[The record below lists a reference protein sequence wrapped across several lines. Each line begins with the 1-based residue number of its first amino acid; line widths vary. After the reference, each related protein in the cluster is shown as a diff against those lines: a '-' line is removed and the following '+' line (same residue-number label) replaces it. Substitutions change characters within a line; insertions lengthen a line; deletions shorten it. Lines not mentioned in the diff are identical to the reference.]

1 MNSVPAQATG
11 RFVLLEHDYPAL
23 HWDFLLE
30 QSEAAATWR
39 LHEYPWPGRL
49 VPSERTADHRL
60 RYLGYEGPVS
70 GNRGT
75 VRRIASGYYRGELS
89 VRDGGSVILLNSRFA
104 SRAVLS
110 VIDSSS
116 MQWRLED

>member
-1 MNSVPAQATG
+1 MSPVPALSTG
-11 RFVLLEHDYPAL
+11 RFVLLEHDCPAL

-30 QSEAAATWR
+30 QPDAAATWR
-39 LHEYPWPGRL
+39 LCDFPWPGRS
-49 VPSERTADHRL
+49 VWSERIADHRL
-60 RYLGYEGPVS
+60 LYLVYEGPVS
-70 GNRGT
+70 GNRGS

>member
-1 MNSVPAQATG
+1 MSRPDALTAG

-30 QSEAAATWR
+30 QTDAAATWR
-39 LHEYPWPGRL
+39 LYEFPWPGRS
-49 VPSERTADHRL
+49 VRSERIADHRL
-60 RYLGYEGPVS
+60 LYLVYEGPVS
-70 GNRGT
+70 GNRGS

-89 VRDGGSVILLNSRFA
+89 GGEGGSVILLNSRFA

-110 VIDSSS
+110 DRDG
-116 MQWRLED
+116 QAARWRLED